1 MWLQFAF
8 VFLESFFIYFLRNEA
23 KCFTLKAPP
32 KPVGVVVHVVFFSW
46 NNNNVAVDSEF
57 HCSLQELYLHGKYEF
72 R

>member
-8 VFLESFFIYFLRNEA
+8 VFLKANFIFSKKRSEVFYFEG
-23 KCFTLKAPP
+23 PP
-32 KPVGVVVHVVFFSW
+32 ETGGVSCHVVFFSW

-72 R
+72 I